1 MCFSLLKKNGNKNY
15 RQQTSLAQVVVT
27 PIYVLWVETNKLC
40 TMLHLTI
47 TPPPIS
53 NPLENTQKI
62 CEELI
67 HFRASI
73 KNINENLSL
82 SA

>member
-47 TPPPIS
+47 PPP
-53 NPLENTQKI
+53 
-62 CEELI
+62 
-67 HFRASI
+67 HFQPPREHS
-73 KNINENLSL
+73 KNL
-82 SA
+82 